1 MSGFDPSKFVK
12 REAARPVAE
21 QSVAASPPDAER
33 SLLQAPAAESPVEQP
48 FKRKRSKTVAGVAT
62 VATLDHGKPFFRELN
77 RMFEWP
83 IPPVFKGGRWRE
95 LCEDVRA
102 FVDSG
107 KAAKALEAGWL
118 PIELF
123 GSHARPW
130 EINRWPLLGTQ
141 SVVSLMRGR
150 AVGYVSGSKI
160 EILNPGTRHSHIYRA
175 HMFTDPQSIALMW
188 DVFDPKLWPNI
199 GTELRWMK

>member
-12 REAARPVAE
+12 REAARPDAE
-21 QSVAASPPDAER
+21 QSVAAPSPEAER
-33 SLLQAPAAESPVEQP
+33 SLQQSAMQKVDEHQP
-48 FKRKRSKTVAGVAT
+48 FKRKRGKTVAGVAT
-62 VATLDHGKPFFRELN
+62 VAALDPDKPFFRELN

-95 LCEDVRA
+95 LCEDVRH

-118 PIELF
+118 PVELF
-123 GSHARPW
+123 GSHARSW
-130 EINRWPLLGTQ
+130 EVNRWPLLGTQ
-141 SVVSLMRGR
+141 SVVSLLRGR

-160 EILNPGTRHSHIYRA
+160 EILNPGTRHAHVYRA
-175 HMFTDPQSIALMW
+175 HMFSDPQSIALMW

>member
-12 REAARPVAE
+12 REAARPDLE
-21 QSVAASPPDAER
+21 QSVAAPASDVQR
-33 SLLQAPAAESPVEQP
+33 SLLQNETAEAPVNQP
-48 FKRKRSKTVAGVAT
+48 FKRKRARTVAGVAT
-62 VATLDHGKPFFRELN
+62 VAALSPDKPYYRELN
-77 RMFEWP
+77 AMFEQR

-95 LCEDVRA
+95 LCEDIRH

-107 KAAKALEAGWL
+107 KAAKALADGWL

-130 EINRWPLLGTQ
+130 EVNRWPVLGTQ

-150 AVGYVSGSKI
+150 AVGYVGPAKI
-160 EILNPGTRHSHIYRA
+160 ELLNPGGKHSHIYRA
-175 HMFTDPQSIALMW
+175 HMLTDPDRIALMW
-188 DVFDPKLWPNI
+188 DVFDPKHWPNI
-199 GTELRWMK
+199 GTELRWMT

>member
-1 MSGFDPSKFVK
+1 MSGFDASKFVK
-12 REAARPVAE
+12 REAARPDPE
-21 QSVAASPPDAER
+21 QSVAAPAPDVQR
-33 SLLQAPAAESPVEQP
+33 SLLQTDAAQTPANPP
-48 FKRKRSKTVAGVAT
+48 FKRKRAKTVAGVAT
-62 VATLDHGKPFFRELN
+62 VAALDHDKPFFRELN

-95 LCEDVRA
+95 LCEDVRH

-130 EINRWPLLGTQ
+130 EVNRWPLLGTQ
-141 SVVSLMRGR
+141 SVVSLLRGR
-150 AVGYVSGSKI
+150 AVGYVGGSKI
-160 EILNPGTRHSHIYRA
+160 EILNPGTRHAHIYRA
-175 HMFTDPQSIALMW
+175 HMFSDPQSISLMW